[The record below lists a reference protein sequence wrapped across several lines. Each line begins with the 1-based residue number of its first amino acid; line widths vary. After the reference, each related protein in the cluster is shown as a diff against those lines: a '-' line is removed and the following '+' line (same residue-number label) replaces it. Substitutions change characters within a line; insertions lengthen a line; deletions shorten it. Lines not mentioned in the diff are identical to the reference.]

1 MLGDRSRF
9 QPWKNSDS
17 QKTQKTLMLQNAL
30 QDILTGCVTSI
41 FFHLLARN
49 TTIQK
54 MEYKAK
60 QPVLQKQFNNIKTWI
75 KAILHTKIHS
85 SFDGSPHLWS
95 DQPSWS

>member
-1 MLGDRSRF
+1 MPGDQLRF

-17 QKTQKTLMLQNAL
+17 QKTQKTLMLQNVL

-41 FFHLLARN
+41 LFHLLARN

-60 QPVLQKQFNNIKTWI
+60 HTCST
-75 KAILHTKIHS
+75 KAIQQYQNM
-85 SFDGSPHLWS
+85 
-95 DQPSWS
+95 DQGNLAYENSQFL